1 MTIIDEDFKEM
12 FKEVI
17 GCKLVGVA
25 QIKDDRF
32 VRDEFAM
39 SFDCPSGKVEML
51 VVPEDYSG
59 RPGYNLSTGK
69 DLLKYLGKEPKVYLR
84 NTMGRI

>member
-1 MTIIDEDFKEM
+1 MTIVDKDFKEM

-25 QIKDDRF
+25 QIEDNRF

-51 VVPEDYSG
+51 VFPEDYSG
-59 RPGYNLSTGK
+59 HLGYNLSTGK
-69 DLLKYLGKEPKVYLR
+69 ELLKYLGREPDVNLK
-84 NTMGRI
+84 NTMGRF